1 MSDETGFASA
11 ADVQREARASLD
23 LSAVVE
29 AAAAGDTGESAPASE
44 PGPDAAQTA
53 TPEPEPQPATPAGGD
68 LQSTGGTAARVA
80 EPAAAAAAP
89 PTPKP
94 VTAQI
99 PSEAQMPI
107 EDVKITPD
115 GIQQTLQQLMDER
128 RDVRARVDEL
138 DAQRAVIARDQE
150 ELARLQK
157 SLAEIESV
165 TRENETLK
173 KHYKALAQ
181 KKPDDFEIKESLREI
196 EGLLIESYGQ
206 RANNKIEQ
214 RDLAD
219 RIDRATRGFT
229 AGIEQIRNFTI
240 TVMKSGVEEQRAKQQ
255 ETAAFARES
264 KDWESAFAKVW
275 SEAKLPGEIREK
287 VNRYLAS
294 FGGMN
299 IEIFKDKSY
308 EQFMR
313 EHIGDVAGIYSH
325 GRDTAVASYADAK
338 RADAKQ
344 SVPKLK
350 PSTGGTETPEPQSPI
365 EKAQE
370 IQRQARASIKE
381 RIGATT

>member
-80 EPAAAAAAP
+80 EPVAAAAAP

-115 GIQQTLQQLMDER
+115 GIQQTLQRLMDER

-138 DAQRAVIARDQE
+138 DAQRAVIAKDQE
-150 ELARLQK
+150 ELALLQK

-165 TRENETLK
+165 ARENETLK

-181 KKPDDFEIKESLREI
+181 KKPDDFELKESLREI

-255 ETAAFARES
+255 ETAAIARES

-350 PSTGGTETPEPQSPI
+350 PSTGGTETPEPQSPT
-365 EKAQE
+365 ERAQE

>member
-338 RADAKQ
+338 RSDAKQ

>member
-1 MSDETGFASA
+1 
-11 ADVQREARASLD
+11 
-23 LSAVVE
+23 
-29 AAAAGDTGESAPASE
+29 
-44 PGPDAAQTA
+44 
-53 TPEPEPQPATPAGGD
+53 
-68 LQSTGGTAARVA
+68 
-80 EPAAAAAAP
+80 
-89 PTPKP
+89 
-94 VTAQI
+94 
-99 PSEAQMPI
+99 MPI

-115 GIQQTLQQLMDER
+115 GIQQTLQRLMDER

-138 DAQRAVIARDQE
+138 DAQRAVIAKDQE
-150 ELARLQK
+150 ELALLQK

-165 TRENETLK
+165 ARENETLK

-181 KKPDDFEIKESLREI
+181 KKPDDFELKESLREI

-255 ETAAFARES
+255 ETAAIARES

-350 PSTGGTETPEPQSPI
+350 PSTGGTETPEPQSPT
-365 EKAQE
+365 ERAQE